1 MPDQSSDPSDS
12 GDQPADDSRDPVER
26 PAEPTPFAET
36 LRAKLEEYGVEGHL
50 ESFAAQLEHV
60 VRQGM
65 ETVGSLAHEHR
76 DDIGGFLSRTAEA
89 LDRRT
94 DGRHAE
100 TISEVRGQLERGMER
115 LAQQRGDDAGTTWPT
130 DPAGPTGPSD
140 PARPSDPAGPSDP
153 LRPSDPS
160 DPSDPAR
167 ED

>member
-1 MPDQSSDPSDS
+1 MPDQPSDPNDP

-26 PAEPTPFAET
+26 PAEPTPLAET
-36 LRAKLEEYGVEGHL
+36 LRAKLEEYDVERHL
-50 ESFAAQLEHV
+50 EDFAAQFEQA

-65 ETVGSLAHEHR
+65 ETVGALAHEHR

-100 TISEVRGQLERGMER
+100 TISEVRGQLERGMEL
-115 LAQQRGDDAGTTWPT
+115 LAQQRPDDS
-130 DPAGPTGPSD
+130 GPTGPAD
-140 PARPSDPAGPSDP
+140 PSGPSG
-153 LRPSDPS
+153 
-160 DPSDPAR
+160 